1 MPIDAPPR
9 SRVAALAPALFVL
22 LWSTGFI
29 VARFATRDAGPLTF
43 LAVRMVIAAGMLA
56 LVAVG
61 TRSPRPSTVQTR
73 WLVVSGLGMH
83 AIYLGGVF
91 IAIDLGM
98 PSGVGALIA
107 GLHPVVTALAA
118 RRVLHEQ
125 LVRLQWIGVGLGFL
139 GVVAVVVDRLLA
151 HSTGLTGWALLGSGL
166 SVLGMSGGTL
176 VQRRYAAQAPLLWGT
191 VVQYTASAVVLGI
204 GAVVFE
210 RIDIRFTA
218 QTWFAL
224 AWAVVV
230 LSIAAVLIML
240 WLLQRQAAAKVS
252 SLFFLTPALSALE
265 GALLFGERLGPL
277 AVVGLVVGLM
287 GVALVTRPGPRS
299 AR

>member
-1 MPIDAPPR
+1 
-9 SRVAALAPALFVL
+9 
-22 LWSTGFI
+22 
-29 VARFATRDAGPLTF
+29 
-43 LAVRMVIAAGMLA
+43 
-56 LVAVG
+56 
-61 TRSPRPSTVQTR
+61 VQTR

-83 AIYLGGVF
+83 AVYLGGVF

-118 RRVLHEQ
+118 RRVLDEQ

-191 VVQYTASAVVLGI
+191 VVQYSASAVVLGI

-210 RIDIRFTA
+210 RIDIRFTT

-224 AWAVVV
+224 AWAVLV

-265 GALLFGERLGPL
+265 GTLLFGERLGPL
-277 AVVGLVVGLM
+277 AVLGLAVGLV

-299 AR
+299 G

>member
-1 MPIDAPPR
+1 M
-9 SRVAALAPALFVL
+9 V

-29 VARFATRDAGPLTF
+29 VARYATRDAGPLTF
-43 LAVRMVIAAGMLA
+43 LAVRMVVAASLLA

-61 TRSPRPSTVQTR
+61 TRSPRPSAVQTR

-83 AIYLGGVF
+83 AVYLGGVF

-191 VVQYTASAVVLGI
+191 VVQYSASAVVLGI

-224 AWAVVV
+224 AWAVLV

-265 GALLFGERLGPL
+265 GTLLFGERLGPL
-277 AVVGLVVGLM
+277 AVLGLAVGLV
-287 GVALVTRPGPRS
+287 GVALVTRPGRS
-299 AR
+299 VSG

>member
-1 MPIDAPPR
+1 MTIDAPPR

-43 LAVRMVIAAGMLA
+43 LAVRMVIAAGVLA
-56 LVAVG
+56 LVATG
-61 TRSPRPSTVQTR
+61 TRSPRPSAVQTR

-107 GLHPVVTALAA
+107 GLHPVVTVLAA

-125 LVRLQWIGVGLGFL
+125 LARLQWIGVGLGFL

-191 VVQYTASAVVLGI
+191 VVQYSASAVVLGI

-277 AVVGLVVGLM
+277 AVVGLAVGLM